1 MEIMSEIF
9 TFAIEITVALIL
21 ILLACFEETIA
32 LNIKVGLVSL
42 GILSLIPSMITLIG
56 LFYKEK

>member
-1 MEIMSEIF
+1 MKKLSETF
-9 TFAIEITVALIL
+9 TFAIEFTVALIL
-21 ILLACFEETIA
+21 ILVSCFDETIA

-42 GILSLIPSMITLIG
+42 GILSLIASMITLIN